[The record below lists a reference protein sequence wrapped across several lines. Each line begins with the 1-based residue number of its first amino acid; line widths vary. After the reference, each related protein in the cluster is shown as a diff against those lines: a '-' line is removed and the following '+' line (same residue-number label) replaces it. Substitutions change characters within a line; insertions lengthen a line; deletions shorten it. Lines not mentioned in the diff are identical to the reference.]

1 MTRRRIEIGC
11 IVLLALLAAFTAG
24 FYLGSASNRTEG
36 AAAVLEVQPAPA
48 IPVEAAPEEAA
59 PEEAAPEE
67 EAAVLA
73 VVDLNTAT
81 QAQLEALPGIGEVL
95 AKRILKYRAAYGPF
109 LNVEQ
114 LMEVDGI
121 GEKRF
126 EALKKWITVE
136 EENEN
141 SGS

>member
-11 IVLLALLAAFTAG
+11 IVLLALLAVFTAG
-24 FYLGSASNRTEG
+24 FYLGSASNRTEET
-36 AAAVLEVQPAPA
+36 AAVLEVQPVPA
-48 IPVEAAPEEAA
+48 VPVEAAPEE
-59 PEEAAPEE
+59 ET
-67 EAAVLA
+67 AVLT

-95 AKRILKYRAAYGPF
+95 ARRILEYRAAYGPF

-141 SGS
+141 FGS